1 MRDFAKVSPQIWT
14 SELGRE
20 IKNLG
25 IEARVISLYLQTN
38 PSAHMTGVY
47 YIPVVLIAHEAGL
60 SVEKTTVVLNDLCQI
75 GYCTYDYKYEY
86 VWVHDMGIEQV
97 CAQLKSNDNRIKAI
111 NTHYASL
118 PKLSFL
124 QGFYN
129 KYAELFLLDQCH
141 DSISPLQ
148 APLNTLR
155 SNEKENENEK
165 DNENENENKNEKKTI
180 LSGTPDIG
188 YEKFLS
194 SSEKKSQ
201 DDEKK
206 CSAAYLSQ
214 ASDVLNFLN
223 EKTKSRFRDEVN
235 LKLIIA
241 RLKSGASVDDC
252 RAVIARKFRDWH
264 GTDMK
269 QYLRPATLFNAT
281 KFEQYLGEC
290 VVVDE
295 VKDETNEEGLKDAIE

>member
-14 SELGRE
+14 SELGRQ
-20 IKNLG
+20 IKYLG
-25 IEARVISLYLQTN
+25 VDARVISLYLQTS

-60 SVEKTTVVLNDLCQI
+60 TVEKTTVVLNDLCQI

-86 VWVHDMGIEQV
+86 VWVHEMGIEQV
-97 CAQLKSNDNRIKAI
+97 CAQLKPNDNRIKAI
-111 NTHYASL
+111 NAHYASL

-129 KYAELFLLDQCH
+129 KYAELFLLDRCH

-148 APLNTLR
+148 APSNTLR

-165 DNENENENKNEKKTI
+165 ENDNENKNEKKTI
-180 LSGTPDIG
+180 LSGTPDIE
-188 YEKFLS
+188 YEKLLF
-194 SSEKKSQ
+194 SSEKKRQ
-201 DDEKK
+201 IDEEK
-206 CSAAYLSQ
+206 CSASYLSQ

-252 RAVIARKFRDWH
+252 RAIIARKFRDWNN
-264 GTDMK
+264 TDMK
-269 QYLRPATLFNAT
+269 KYLRPATLFNAT

-295 VKDETNEEGLKDAIE
+295 VKDEANQEGLKNAIE

>member
-14 SELGRE
+14 SELGRQ

-25 IEARVISLYLQTN
+25 VDARVISLYLQTS

-60 SVEKTTVVLNDLCQI
+60 TVEKTTVVLNDLCQI

-86 VWVHDMGIEQV
+86 VWVHEMGVEQV
-97 CAQLKSNDNRIKAI
+97 CAQLKPNDNRIKAI
-111 NTHYASL
+111 NAHYSSL
-118 PKLSFL
+118 PKLAFL
-124 QGFYN
+124 QGFYD
-129 KYAELFLLDQCH
+129 KYAELFLLDRCH

-148 APLNTLR
+148 APSNTLR
-155 SNEKENENEK
+155 SNEKENESEK
-165 DNENENENKNEKKTI
+165 ENDNENKNEKKTI
-180 LSGTPDIG
+180 LSGAPDIG
-188 YEKFLS
+188 YEGLLF

-201 DDEKK
+201 VDEEKRPA
-206 CSAAYLSQ
+206 SYLSQ

-235 LKLIIA
+235 QKLIIA

-252 RAVIARKFRDWH
+252 RAVIARKFRDWNN
-264 GTDMK
+264 TDMK
-269 QYLRPATLFNAT
+269 KYLRPATLFNAI

-295 VKDETNEEGLKDAIE
+295 AKDKTNQEGLKNGIE